1 MIRLRCVSNPDAKTE
16 LKRARPRAARDPA
29 AEPCLQVL
37 SGNKAGTSVYLNAG
51 THIIGRAT
59 SAKVRIDDD
68 GVSREHAKLVI
79 TDDGIVNLMDLQ
91 STNGTFLN
99 GAPIDVTIVREGDRI
114 HVGPD
119 VTMQFV
125 YRDPSAPAEPS
136 SPAPRKAEPT
146 PMSPRE
152 LEVAQLVAEG
162 LTNAD
167 VARQLHISP
176 RTVTTHLVKIYE
188 KLDLH
193 SRTALTRY
201 VLERGLQRK

>member
-1 MIRLRCVSNPDAKTE
+1 M
-16 LKRARPRAARDPA
+16 
-29 AEPCLQVL
+29 QVL
-37 SGNKAGTSVYLNAG
+37 TGGAAGQAVFLEVG
-51 THIIGRAT
+51 THIIGRST
-59 SAKVRIDDD
+59 SAAVVIDDD
-68 GVSREHAKLVI
+68 GVSREHAKLVVNE
-79 TDDGIVNLMDLQ
+79 DGIVNLMDLQ

-99 GAPIDVTIVREGDRI
+99 GAPIDVAVVREGDRI

-125 YRDPSAPAEPS
+125 YRDPNAAAPDPAPA
-136 SPAPRKAEPT
+136 APPRAQT
-146 PMSPRE
+146 SPMSPRE

-162 LTNAD
+162 LTNAE
-167 VARQLHISP
+167 VGKRLHISP

-201 VLERGLQRK
+201 VIERGLLKP

>member
-1 MIRLRCVSNPDAKTE
+1 MSNPDAKTE
-16 LKRARPRAARDPA
+16 LKRGRPHGSRDPA
-29 AEPCLQVL
+29 AKPCMQVL
-37 SGNKAGTSVYLNAG
+37 SGSEAGTLVYLEAG
-51 THIIGRAT
+51 THVIGRAT
-59 SAKVRIDDD
+59 SAKIRIDDD
-68 GVSREHAKLVI
+68 GVSREHAKVVI
-79 TDDGIVNLMDLQ
+79 TDDGIVNLLDLQ

-99 GAPIDVTIVREGDRI
+99 GAPIDVTVVREGDRI

-119 VTMQFV
+119 VTMQFI
-125 YRDPSAPAEPS
+125 YRDPAAPEV
-136 SPAPRKAEPT
+136 PAAAPPKRKAEPS
-146 PMSPRE
+146 PLSPRE

-167 VARQLHISP
+167 VGRRLHISP

-201 VLERGLQRK
+201 VLDRGLQRD